1 MMKFK
6 AIGKKKLLVVG
17 GIGLM
22 LGGISA
28 SAWYFLPELGVTKQV
43 LAMIGLGN
51 NGADAKQIATPES
64 QAENGAGAA
73 EVAPQSFS
81 SKSQLVLAVRSMLSQ
96 QTELALGKPGAGARL
111 KASMSII
118 ATMTAGLDVRQLTT
132 QEYDAAAVYVLSGGR
147 PDVLERIASEDKLDP
162 ERQSLFE
169 GAVSFVRGDL
179 KAAAEKLASIDAAK
193 FEPVLSARIYMLQA
207 HLEDKAPYDAR
218 RKMLETAS
226 NITLGTLFEE
236 AAMRRMVA
244 LAGDNGA
251 LRDFTYWA
259 DRYQRRFPDSPYF
272 PDFWADVLKTI
283 FVWEKRQDKLSWD
296 DLHQLVINLPADRKL
311 SLVRTLI
318 LRSIKEG
325 YPRLCQFGLN
335 EATDSS
341 GKSGEIVEELR
352 LYKLACAV
360 GANPESVSQQ
370 LALLDRNKLDQSQID
385 LLDAANL
392 LAKGALA
399 EGAGPQKVPEIYGP
413 QPGYPGIELV
423 KTRAASVAQQID
435 ATDSVLKRAEK

>member
-1 MMKFK
+1 
-6 AIGKKKLLVVG
+6 
-17 GIGLM
+17 
-22 LGGISA
+22 
-28 SAWYFLPELGVTKQV
+28 
-43 LAMIGLGN
+43 
-51 NGADAKQIATPES
+51 
-64 QAENGAGAA
+64 
-73 EVAPQSFS
+73 
-81 SKSQLVLAVRSMLSQ
+81 
-96 QTELALGKPGAGARL
+96 
-111 KASMSII
+111 
-118 ATMTAGLDVRQLTT
+118 
-132 QEYDAAAVYVLSGGR
+132 
-147 PDVLERIASEDKLDP
+147 
-162 ERQSLFE
+162 
-169 GAVSFVRGDL
+169 
-179 KAAAEKLASIDAAK
+179 
-193 FEPVLSARIYMLQA
+193 
-207 HLEDKAPYDAR
+207 
-218 RKMLETAS
+218 
-226 NITLGTLFEE
+226 
-236 AAMRRMVA
+236 
-244 LAGDNGA
+244 

-413 QPGYPGIELV
+413 QPGYPGIDLV